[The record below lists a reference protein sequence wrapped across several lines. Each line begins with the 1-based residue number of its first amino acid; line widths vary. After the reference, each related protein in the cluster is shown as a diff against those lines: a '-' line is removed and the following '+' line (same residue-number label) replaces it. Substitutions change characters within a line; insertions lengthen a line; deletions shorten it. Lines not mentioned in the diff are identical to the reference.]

1 MNRDSKDIT
10 VQAEQ
15 GLRDCLKRVPFL
27 KVLRI
32 RREPK
37 LQAVQP
43 DLVATVKMKG
53 RTVKLIAE
61 VKTNGEPRIARNA
74 ANQLVRYVDQVPKSY
89 GVFIAPYITKA
100 AAEICTQDGLGY
112 LDLSG
117 NCCLCFGSVY
127 VEQKGQPNR
136 FLEKRR
142 LRSLFSPK
150 SERVLRVL
158 AADPHRAW
166 KITDLAA
173 EAEVSVGQVANVKK
187 RLADREWIEVTGKGL
202 AMIAPERLLSEWSQ
216 AYDFGKNDVREL
228 YSLEALPDIEAM
240 LAEVLGKNGVRYA
253 LTAFSAAARMAAT
266 VRYRRVTAYVEE
278 LPDTIL
284 AELKMKP
291 VDSGGNVNLVVPY
304 DAGVF
309 YGSGQIEGVTVAGPV
324 QVYLDLLSF
333 KGRGEEAAEAIKR
346 EILEKSW

>member
-1 MNRDSKDIT
+1 MNRNDKDIT
-10 VQAEQ
+10 MEAEQ
-15 GLRDCLKRVPFL
+15 ALRDCLKRVPFL
-27 KVLRI
+27 RLLRI

-43 DLVATVKMKG
+43 DLVATVKVKG
-53 RTVKLIAE
+53 RTVQLIAE

-74 ANQLVRYVDQVPKSY
+74 ANQLVRYVGQVPKSY
-89 GVFIAPYITKA
+89 GIFIAPYITNS
-100 AAEICTQDGLGY
+100 AAEICIQDGLGY

-117 NCCLCFGSVY
+117 NSRLCFGSVY

-150 SERVLRVL
+150 SERVVRVL
-158 AADPHRAW
+158 ASDPHRAW

-187 RLADREWIEVTGKGL
+187 RLADREWIEVTGKGF
-202 AMIAPERLLSEWSQ
+202 AMIAPEKLLSEWSQ

-228 YSLEALPDIEAM
+228 YSLEALPDIEAR
-240 LAEVLGKNGVRYA
+240 LAGVLEAKRIRYA

-266 VRYRRVTAYVEE
+266 VRYKRVTAYVEKLPESLLPE
-278 LPDTIL
+278 LDI
-284 AELKMKP
+284 KP

-304 DAGVF
+304 DTGVF
-309 YGSGQIEGVTVAGPV
+309 YGSGQVEGVTVAGPV

-333 KGRGEEAAEAIKR
+333 RGRGEEAAEAIKR